1 MGRFPVLG
9 GLEANFTGSSFG
21 VSEKDSGG
29 LFVHEL
35 IKLNTHMF
43 SSEENRSSAAVQ
55 AEESG
60 RFFKK
65 KDILHLTSSEPG
77 ALRLTLKH

>member
-1 MGRFPVLG
+1 
-9 GLEANFTGSSFG
+9 
-21 VSEKDSGG
+21 
-29 LFVHEL
+29 
-35 IKLNTHMF
+35 MF